1 MRRFSLI
8 GLCLA
13 AVIVPGSAAHAQ
25 GLQTGTVTG
34 IVASVDRMALPG
46 VRVTAASATLQGER
60 TSVTDVNGV
69 YLSPSAARRRIY
81 RQPRTV

>member
-34 IVASVDRMALPG
+34 IVASVDRAALRRLRG
-46 VRVTAASATLQGER
+46 AR
-60 TSVTDVNGV
+60 
-69 YLSPSAARRRIY
+69 ARR
-81 RQPRTV
+81 